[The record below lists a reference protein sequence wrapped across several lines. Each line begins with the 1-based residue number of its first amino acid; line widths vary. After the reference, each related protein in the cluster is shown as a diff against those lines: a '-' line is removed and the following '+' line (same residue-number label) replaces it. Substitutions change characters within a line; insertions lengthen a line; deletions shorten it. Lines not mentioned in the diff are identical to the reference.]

1 MNGGNRF
8 WRNLL
13 YTFLGTTISIILTFG
28 TTAII
33 QQHHKAQ
40 ERKLTAMMV
49 MGNIEQYAQ
58 RLEDVHK
65 ELSWRDT
72 LGTMLLAIHVDSLD
86 DPKYSGMIEN
96 VNMVAAVTMF
106 SYDKT
111 VEQIFSN
118 SIETWKNMGSFQF
131 IDNVGKCFSAMNHI
145 RADYMS
151 FAQDLQ
157 DGIDEVKG
165 NRDAYDGKSLQ
176 SKILHNMKFRSTVR
190 QVHNRATYYLYLAE
204 YIRYL
209 NAINMQLM
217 DVTEDEV
224 LQFINERE
232 EEVKVDRPIPMQQD
246 YLKPVLVRDSL
257 PDFHTWIQK
266 HKV

>member
-1 MNGGNRF
+1 
-8 WRNLL
+8 
-13 YTFLGTTISIILTFG
+13 
-28 TTAII
+28 
-33 QQHHKAQ
+33 
-40 ERKLTAMMV
+40 
-49 MGNIEQYAQ
+49 
-58 RLEDVHK
+58 
-65 ELSWRDT
+65 
-72 LGTMLLAIHVDSLD
+72 
-86 DPKYSGMIEN
+86 MIEN

-145 RADYMS
+145 REDYMS